1 MDEKYISR
9 KQKIFTA
16 LVDKP
21 DETKYQELCKQYA
34 FIRRIRGDGNCFY
47 RAFAFGCLEAVK
59 NTSEAQ
65 KFREAVMRGP
75 AELTSSGF
83 HEGAFTELFNTFV
96 RVLERSEADEQHSA
110 LFELFNEQNTSDSV
124 VQYLRY
130 LTSAYLQNHS
140 DFFQQ
145 FIDAP
150 HLKGYCSQ
158 EVETMA
164 MECDHVEIVALSEA
178 LGVGIRI
185 VSMEGCNGELNHIT
199 IPAGREPLLHFLYKN
214 SHYDILYQV
223 AQS

>member
-1 MDEKYISR
+1 MDEKYIS
-9 KQKIFTA
+9 KTQEISTV
-16 LVDKP
+16 LL
-21 DETKYQELCKQYA
+21 DESKYQNLFKEYA
-34 FIRRIRGDGNCFY
+34 SIRRIRGDGNCFY

-59 NTSEAQ
+59 SSSGAQ

-75 AELTSSGF
+75 AELLSAGF
-83 HEGAFTELFNTFV
+83 DESAFKHLFDTFV
-96 RVLERSEADEQHSA
+96 NVLERCEAEDNHST
-110 LFELFNEQNTSDSV
+110 LFELFNEQSTSDSV

-145 FIDAP
+145 FVEAP
-150 HLKGYCSQ
+150 SLKVYCTQ

-185 VSMEGCNGELNHIT
+185 VSMEGCNGDLNHIT
-199 IPAGREPLLHFLYKN
+199 IPTGTEPILHFLYKH